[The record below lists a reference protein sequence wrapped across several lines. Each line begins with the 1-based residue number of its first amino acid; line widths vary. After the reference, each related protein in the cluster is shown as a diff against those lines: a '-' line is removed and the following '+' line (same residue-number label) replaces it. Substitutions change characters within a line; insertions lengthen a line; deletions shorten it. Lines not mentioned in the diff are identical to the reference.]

1 MLLID
6 FAVDIDGHGDVPCRH
21 GRIFN
26 VYHVPN
32 ISENRLLCS
41 QLTQIGNIV

>member
-21 GRIFN
+21 GRIVDF
-26 VYHVPN
+26 YHV
-32 ISENRLLCS
+32 
-41 QLTQIGNIV
+41 